1 MGAIHFRLAA
11 AALMRG
17 MGWRARWRIVVF
29 VFPVLCLA
37 AAALLALEAL
47 VYQVRSERVTGT
59 VVERYAWPGETI
71 FDRGRINYE
80 PVFTYSMNGGA
91 YRASV
96 GSGHS
101 SFDLDIGE
109 TAAIR
114 AIPGHRGNVRIDS
127 FAGMWFVPAVVAAI
141 GAAALGLAALVW
153 SGLTRI
159 FWRGTGG

>member
-1 MGAIHFRLAA
+1 MGNFRYQLAA
-11 AALMRG
+11 DALTRG
-17 MGWRARWRIVVF
+17 MSWRERWRIVVF
-29 VFPVLCLA
+29 VFPVLCLLA
-37 AAALLALEAL
+37 AAALALDVL
-47 VYQVRSERVTGT
+47 VYDARSERVTGT
-59 VVERYAWPGETI
+59 VVQRYDRPGETI

-80 PVFTYSMNGGA
+80 PVFTYEMNGVS

-101 SFDLDIGE
+101 SFDLEIGE

-141 GAAALGLAALVW
+141 GALSLVVAALVW
-153 SGLTRI
+153 AMLTRI
-159 FWRGTGG
+159 FWRRTGG